1 MFSLN
6 KLNFRKKYIEMPQK
20 KTWTFFD
27 TFTLEKLSSY
37 SLSHALFQLNMQ
49 KILIFD
55 VQTKER
61 VELPPL
67 KKYFSSFLVSLSDW
81 YFNIT
86 RVGQWLR
93 SQIPED
99 PGSNAITVI
108 EKLFTACKKRRK
120 RCRGRPIFEFKSVL
134 NWPLCRQSFRWS
146 SSCTSASGGPGTSTG
161 CRWWASRPSRAK
173 SSRADRV
180 RGPSRAG
187 WCCARLQPTL
197 HLETGFKTGFWIE
210 FEIGSI

>member
-20 KTWTFFD
+20 KNWTFFD

-120 RCRGRPIFEFKSVL
+120 RGRKWTKYHSQLIHLFFKQFSVE
-134 NWPLCRQSFRWS
+134 NNVPKFPNGWIRTVYLCCVRSDH
-146 SSCTSASGGPGTSTG
+146 SANYATAITP
-161 CRWWASRPSRAK
+161 
-173 SSRADRV
+173 
-180 RGPSRAG
+180 
-187 WCCARLQPTL
+187 
-197 HLETGFKTGFWIE
+197 F
-210 FEIGSI
+210 